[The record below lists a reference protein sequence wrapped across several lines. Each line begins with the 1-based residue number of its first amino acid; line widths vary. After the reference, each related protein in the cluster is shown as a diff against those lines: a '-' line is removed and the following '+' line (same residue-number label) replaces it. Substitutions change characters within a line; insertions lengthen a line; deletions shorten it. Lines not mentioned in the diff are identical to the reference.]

1 MSLSTGEGMDKELIY
16 SADYEKPEMRIP
28 QTEQS
33 EEERRLLSQQFQ
45 ELLRKSEQESV
56 FVVWPGKEEKA
67 NKLIELAKVYS
78 QASETDIK
86 IFRALGEVTV
96 WLYHTSGF
104 MAGEIKNALS
114 LLMQIADE
122 VDIIPHPKNTP
133 AWCDYVIVL
142 TIFTHRHF
150 VAGSDIT
157 KYY

>member
-1 MSLSTGEGMDKELIY
+1 MGERMDKELIY
-16 SADYEKPEMRIP
+16 SANYEKAEMQIP
-28 QTEQS
+28 HTEQS
-33 EEERRLLSQQFQ
+33 EEERKRLSQQFQ

-67 NKLIELAKVYS
+67 VKLIELAKMYS
-78 QASETDIK
+78 KANETDIK
-86 IFRALGEVTV
+86 IFKALGEITV

-104 MAGEIKNALS
+104 VAGEIKNTLS
-114 LLMQIADE
+114 LMMQIADE
-122 VDIIPHPKNTP
+122 VDIISHPNKIP

-142 TIFTHRHF
+142 TLFTHRHF